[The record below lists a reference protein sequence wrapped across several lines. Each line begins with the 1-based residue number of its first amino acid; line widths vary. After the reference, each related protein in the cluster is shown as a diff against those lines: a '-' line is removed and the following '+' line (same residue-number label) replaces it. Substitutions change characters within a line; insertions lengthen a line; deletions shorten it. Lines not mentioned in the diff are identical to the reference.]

1 VLGTACS
8 NQTCVSGACQ
18 GSCAPGQVTCSGAL
32 QPQNCSGTGN
42 WQNNG
47 SVCATSCSSGACVAP
62 ECQAS
67 DGGLYQCPSGDNCCG
82 NTSDYSASCAA
93 TCPAGTSALD
103 CTGTTGANE
112 CASGTVCCGNLIL
125 NGSGSPPNC
134 GATSLTS
141 ACATSCTDKA
151 PSNPF
156 SCGAAGT
163 SYTVRLCRT
172 KADCTGSSNGD
183 TNCCS
188 CGTISGKKNPVYLCE
203 PSAATLVCSCL

>member
-1 VLGTACS
+1 M
-8 NQTCVSGACQ
+8 
-18 GSCAPGQVTCSGAL
+18 TCSGAL
-32 QPQNCSGTGN
+32 QPQNCSGTGT

-67 DGGLYQCPSGDNCCG
+67 DGGLYQCPSGDELLRQYERLLG
-82 NTSDYSASCAA
+82 ELRGDV
-93 TCPAGTSALD
+93 PGRDERPRLRRD
-103 CTGTTGANE
+103 TGANE

-156 SCGAAGT
+156 SCGSAGT

-188 CGTISGKKNPVYLCE
+188 CGTISGKKNPVYICE
-203 PSAATLVCSCL
+203 PNAATLVCSCLVAPAPTA